1 MVLSF
6 ETALAPFGAG
16 PVENHSNLLLDSLR
30 SLEEYYDGIMH
41 RLLPFSFLIFCAS
54 LFGLAWIIVRIDPK
68 SAPWYIFAIFVL
80 LLFLTVFCLLGLA
93 MYFLRT
99 RLYKR
104 YSANWYFYT
113 SFKMAFFVALFVA
126 IVATL
131 TIIQLVTLLNVA
143 LTILAVSLLAFWSYL
158 GKS

>member
-1 MVLSF
+1 
-6 ETALAPFGAG
+6 
-16 PVENHSNLLLDSLR
+16 
-30 SLEEYYDGIMH
+30 
-41 RLLPFSFLIFCAS
+41 
-54 LFGLAWIIVRIDPK
+54 
-68 SAPWYIFAIFVL
+68 
-80 LLFLTVFCLLGLA
+80 
-93 MYFLRT
+93 MYFART